1 MRSDPDGVLRAE
13 EEGTGFACGA
23 GALAAVLWA
32 ARDLAADAVR
42 ILCHATSGDVTGEH
56 EEVVGYGAAVVF
68 RRAELPRETRRDTMS
83 TPQPGKDELLAR
95 AGKPSEEALR
105 LHPFYRGK
113 MQTTPKCA
121 IRGFGDFAIWY
132 SPGVA
137 APCRAIQKD
146 PGPRLAHTNKA
157 NSIAIV
163 TDGTRVL
170 GLGDI
175 GPEAGLPV
183 MEGKAMLF
191 KYLGG
196 VDAVS
201 ICLATK
207 DPDEIIRTVR
217 LLEPAF
223 GGINLEDIS
232 QPKCF
237 KILDALRGQM
247 GIPVWHDDQ
256 QGTATSLLAGLL
268 TALSIVGKDL
278 RHVRLVM
285 VGMGAANVASYRL
298 LTANGAD
305 PRAIIA
311 CDSKGTL
318 HKGRHDIEEQQ
329 ARFADKWR
337 VCIESNADGVTG
349 GIAEALRGAEVC
361 IAFPPRGR
369 GSSGPN
375 GSRPWRRTP
384 SSSPAPIPS
393 PRSGRGRPRMP
404 GARIV
409 ATGRGDF
416 PNQLNN
422 SLVFPGLFRGAL
434 DVRARRITDGM
445 ATAVARELAR
455 FATERGIHDDDILPR
470 MDEWDAFPR
479 VAAAAGMAAQAEG
492 VARLQCSQADLQARA
507 TKLMSEARETTRV
520 LMREGLIAAPPG
532 P

>member
-1 MRSDPDGVLRAE
+1 
-13 EEGTGFACGA
+13 
-23 GALAAVLWA
+23 
-32 ARDLAADAVR
+32 
-42 ILCHATSGDVTGEH
+42 
-56 EEVVGYGAAVVF
+56 
-68 RRAELPRETRRDTMS
+68 MS

-121 IRGFGDFAIWY
+121 IRGFEDFAIWY

-137 APCRAIQKD
+137 APCRAIQND
-146 PGPRLAHTNKA
+146 PDLVFAHTNKA

-191 KYLGG
+191 NYLGG

-237 KILDALRGQM
+237 RILDELRGQM

-285 VGMGAANVASYRL
+285 VSMGAANVASYRL

-337 VCIESNADGVTG
+337 ACIESNADGVTG

-361 IAFPPRGR
+361 IAF
-369 GSSGPN
+369 SASGP
-375 GSRPWRRTP
+375 GIIRPEWIKAM
-384 SSSPAPIPS
+384 APNAIVFACANPV
-393 PRSGRGRPRMP
+393 PEIWPWEAKDA

-422 SLVFPGLFRGAL
+422 SPSSPGSSAALSTCAPVASPTAWRPPSHASWPASPRSVESTATTSSRAWMSGTPSRGWRPRPGWPPRRTESRGSSSASRSSRRTRPSSCAKP
-434 DVRARRITDGM
+434 VRPRACSCARG
-445 ATAVARELAR
+445 
-455 FATERGIHDDDILPR
+455 
-470 MDEWDAFPR
+470 
-479 VAAAAGMAAQAEG
+479 
-492 VARLQCSQADLQARA
+492 
-507 TKLMSEARETTRV
+507 
-520 LMREGLIAAPPG
+520 
-532 P
+532 

>member
-1 MRSDPDGVLRAE
+1 
-13 EEGTGFACGA
+13 
-23 GALAAVLWA
+23 
-32 ARDLAADAVR
+32 
-42 ILCHATSGDVTGEH
+42 
-56 EEVVGYGAAVVF
+56 
-68 RRAELPRETRRDTMS
+68 
-83 TPQPGKDELLAR
+83 
-95 AGKPSEEALR
+95 
-105 LHPFYRGK
+105 

-121 IRGFGDFAIWY
+121 IRGFEDFAIWY

-146 PGPRLAHTNKA
+146 PDLVWAYTNKA

-237 KILDALRGQM
+237 RILDALRGQM

-305 PRAIIA
+305 PRAIVA

-318 HKGRHDIEEQQ
+318 HKGRHDIEEEQ

-361 IAFPPRGR
+361 IAF
-369 GSSGPN
+369 SASGP
-375 GSRPWRRTP
+375 GIIRPEWIKAM
-384 SSSPAPIPS
+384 APNAIVFACANPV
-393 PRSGRGRPRMP
+393 PEIWPWEAKDA

-455 FATERGIHDDDILPR
+455 FATERGIHDGDILPR

-492 VARLQCSQADLQARA
+492 VARLQRSHPELQAHA
-507 TKLMSEARETTRV
+507 AKLMREARETTRV
-520 LMREGLIAAPPG
+520 LMREGLIAAPRAHDWPRAVG
-532 P
+532 SGSED